1 MSYYSMDKTMG
12 HCGGGRTQI
21 SYLYPLLVPVN
32 HFLPENALQPQ
43 MWKKITRGQSMAERL
58 RLGGTYG
65 GHLAQPPAQ
74 RRVSHKIRLC
84 NSGFYPVGS

>member
-12 HCGGGRTQI
+12 HCGGGKTQM
-21 SYLYPLLVPVN
+21 SYLYTLLVPVN
-32 HFLPENALQPQ
+32 HFLPENAPQPQ
-43 MWKKITRGQSMAERL
+43 MWKKITRGQCMAEWL

-74 RRVSHKIRLC
+74 TASPQCPELC
-84 NSGFYPVGS
+84 PDAL